1 VTNPID
7 APGTPEDAWRAWPGL
22 AQLPTSRCGTPA
34 SVVVLAAHPD
44 DEVLGAG
51 GVLSLLA
58 SAGTRLRLVAVT
70 DGESSHPGLSDPLV
84 LITRRCAERAAALRE
99 LGAGTAEVIRL
110 KLPDS
115 RLRRREPELTTAVRQ
130 LVAGFEACLAPW
142 ENDVHPDHEAV
153 GRAAR
158 QACPRLFFYPIW
170 MWHWARPGDL
180 RVPWKEAIRI
190 PLPAAAADRKR
201 AAIGCFASQLENRTD
216 DLGPVLAPEFI
227 AHFTRGFELLF
238 TTECR

>member
-7 APGTPEDAWRAWPGL
+7 APGTPEEVWRAWPGL
-22 AQLPTSRCGTPA
+22 AQLPTGRPGTPA

-51 GVLSLLA
+51 GILSLLA

-70 DGESSHPGLSDPLV
+70 DGEASHPGHAGRGE
-84 LITRRCAERAAALRE
+84 LIARRCAERAAALRE

-115 RLRRREPELTTAVRQ
+115 RLRRREPELATAVRQ
-130 LVAGFEACLAPW
+130 LVAGFDACLAPW
-142 ENDVHPDHEAV
+142 EGDVHADHEAV

-158 QACPRLFFYPIW
+158 QACPRPFFYPIW
-170 MWHWARPGDL
+170 MWHWARPGDP
-180 RVPWKEAIRI
+180 RVPWKQAIRI
-190 PLPAAAADRKR
+190 PLPAAAAGRKR
-201 AAIGCFASQLENRTD
+201 AAIGRFASQLENRAAN
-216 DLGPVLAPEFI
+216 LGPVLAPEFI

-238 TTECR
+238 TTRCR